1 MKRTVISIS
10 IAVLIFSCSESETN
24 IPLQEDSNFY
34 ALTVGNSWV
43 YKNYR
48 LNDQTN
54 TYLDTGVIDSINIV
68 SREDVNGT
76 TYYKVRRKTTGNE
89 QNITL
94 CNPNGEN
101 YELLRDSIGYLI
113 NDTGKIKFTNTNFEE
128 RVISDNLNF
137 NIREVLMTG
146 STQIDVEAGSFTCIY
161 SERYAVN
168 SSGQQLSGLD
178 LFYYSDGFGLIYDTS
193 SFANSDEPTIIRRL
207 DSYIVQ

>member
-34 ALTVGNSWV
+34 ALNVGNSWV

-76 TYYKVRRKTTGNE
+76 TYYKIEKKPQV
-89 QNITL
+89 
-94 CNPNGEN
+94 
-101 YELLRDSIGYLI
+101 
-113 NDTGKIKFTNTNFEE
+113 
-128 RVISDNLNF
+128 
-137 NIREVLMTG
+137 
-146 STQIDVEAGSFTCIY
+146 
-161 SERYAVN
+161 
-168 SSGQQLSGLD
+168 
-178 LFYYSDGFGLIYDTS
+178 TS
-193 SFANSDEPTIIRRL
+193 RT
-207 DSYIVQ
+207 